1 MVRVASTDNV
11 HMFFY
16 FYRAIKRMTINRRH
30 ATFICSMLIAL
41 YACAVLPCLAQTTNT
56 SETRQRIVNQSPTP
70 SPTPPIHTR
79 APIVTG
85 TQSVPAAT
93 TTTTVPVPSALAPAA
108 IITTGVAISAAQQN
122 SRLKFN
128 LNWSFGGRQQR
139 GWYLYTAL
147 INRETGTA
155 ERDAFTTDF
164 ALAIARWQAAKNLAV
179 TGALDADTLYQ
190 MIAVWQARRIQEQD
204 RAEAVPSQLLT
215 APIIDFYDQ
224 TRAPELLKVEKQTY
238 AAYKRMVAA
247 AGQDLSLKLQ
257 VASNGELSIAEKR
270 LKIISSFRSKDYQA
284 QLRRQSPNAGR
295 AGLALNSP
303 HFTGRALDLYV
314 GGEPVDTRDSNR
326 SIQVNTPV
334 YKWLVKNAARFGF
347 YPYYYE
353 PWHWE
358 YIPPGGSPVGSS
370 PPAITVT
377 PRN

>member
-1 MVRVASTDNV
+1 
-11 HMFFY
+11 
-16 FYRAIKRMTINRRH
+16 MTINKRH
-30 ATFICSMLIAL
+30 AAFICSMLIAL
-41 YACAVLPCLAQTTNT
+41 FASALRPCPAQTANP

-70 SPTPPIHTR
+70 SPTPSPAPPIGTR
-79 APIVTG
+79 APIITG
-85 TQSVPAAT
+85 KQPLPT
-93 TTTTVPVPSALAPAA
+93 TTNTAPASPAIVPSA
-108 IITTGVAISAAQQN
+108 IITTGAAIGAAQQN

-147 INRETGTA
+147 INRELST

-164 ALAIARWQAAKNLAV
+164 ALAIARWQAANNLAV
-179 TGALDADTLYQ
+179 TGVLDADAWYQ

-204 RAEAVPSQLLT
+204 RAEAAPSQLLT

-224 TRAPELLKVEKQTY
+224 TRATELLKVEKQTY

-247 AGQDLSLKLQ
+247 AGQDSSLKLQ

-270 LKIISSFRSKDYQA
+270 LKIVSSFRSKDYQA

-358 YIPPGGSPVGSS
+358 YIPPGSAVVISQ
-370 PPAITVT
+370 
-377 PRN
+377 

>member
-1 MVRVASTDNV
+1 M
-11 HMFFY
+11 M
-16 FYRAIKRMTINRRH
+16 INCRY
-30 ATFICSMLIAL
+30 AAFICSMFIVLLAG
-41 YACAVLPCLAQTTNT
+41 AMLPCRAQTVTNPG
-56 SETRQRIVNQSPTP
+56 TRQRIVNQSPSP
-70 SPTPPIHTR
+70 SPTPQTRMPI
-79 APIVTG
+79 ITG
-85 TQSVPAAT
+85 TQPAT
-93 TTTTVPVPSALAPAA
+93 TIAPVPSAIVPVA
-108 IITTGVAISAAQQN
+108 IITTGAAISAAQQN
-122 SRLKFN
+122 SRLRFN

-147 INRETGTA
+147 INREIDA
-155 ERDAFTTDF
+155 KRDADTTDF
-164 ALAIARWQAAKNLAV
+164 ALALARWQQANALAA
-179 TGALDADTLYQ
+179 TGILDADSWYQ
-190 MIAVWQARRIQEQD
+190 MIAVWQARRIKEQD
-204 RAEAVPSQLLT
+204 RAEATFAQLLT
-215 APIIDFYDQ
+215 APIIDFYDP

-238 AAYKRMVAA
+238 AAYKRMVVA
-247 AGQDLSLKLQ
+247 AGQDSSLKLQ

-326 SIQVNTPV
+326 SIQVNTLV

-358 YIPPGGSPVGSS
+358 YIPGNSPIDSS
-370 PPAITVT
+370 PPAVIVT
-377 PRN
+377 PHD

>member
-1 MVRVASTDNV
+1 M
-11 HMFFY
+11 
-16 FYRAIKRMTINRRH
+16 
-30 ATFICSMLIAL
+30 
-41 YACAVLPCLAQTTNT
+41 QT
-56 SETRQRIVNQSPTP
+56 RP
-70 SPTPPIHTR
+70 
-79 APIVTG
+79 PIVTG
-85 TQSVPAAT
+85 TQPAPTIITTTAAPASTPIVPAAI
-93 TTTTVPVPSALAPAA
+93 L
-108 IITTGVAISAAQQN
+108 TTGAAISAAQQN

-128 LNWSFGGRQQR
+128 LDWSFGGRQQR

-147 INRETGTA
+147 INRETGT
-155 ERDAFTTDF
+155 EKDAFTTDF
-164 ALAIARWQAAKNLAV
+164 ALAIARWQQINNLAV
-179 TGALDADTLYQ
+179 TGVLDADTWYR
-190 MIAVWQARRIQEQD
+190 MIAVWQARRIKEQD
-204 RAEAVPSQLLT
+204 RAEAAPSQLLS

-224 TRAPELLKVEKQTY
+224 TRAAELLKVEKQTY
-238 AAYKRMVAA
+238 AAYKRMIAA
-247 AGQDLSLKLQ
+247 AGQDSSLKLV

-326 SIQVNTPV
+326 SVQVNTPV

-358 YIPPGGSPVGSS
+358 YIPPVSAIVGSQ
-370 PPAITVT
+370 
-377 PRN
+377 